1 MLDIPEMPPGLVA
14 FIASGRL
21 PAPLAERFDP
31 ALTHSTAPKWGD
43 VALMVDLYLDN
54 PDLDPDL
61 RGPLALLGAYAYLE
75 TCEFMLDQLVRRA
88 RIVLRLVDVARRH
101 GVADADAE
109 ELSDAA
115 WRIYELGAELDDQ
128 RAADDSAAA
137 GGGPANRTPPG
148 PQRLA
153 PLRDDLDLG

>member
-1 MLDIPEMPPGLVA
+1 MPPCVVA
-14 FIASGRL
+14 LIASERL

-31 ALTHSTAPKWGD
+31 SLINSSAPNWGD
-43 VALMVDLYLDN
+43 VAMMAELYLSN

-75 TCEFMLDQLVRRA
+75 TCEYMLDQLVRRA
-88 RIVLRLVDVARRH
+88 QIVLRLVDVARRH
-101 GVADADAE
+101 GIADADSE
-109 ELSDAA
+109 EVSDAA

-128 RAADDSAAA
+128 LAAEDPGATED
-137 GGGPANRTPPG
+137 PAPPA

-153 PLRDDLDLG
+153 PLRDTLDLG